1 MIFAMLHDFLE
12 NLFFNSFLF
21 WLSFKIM
28 KIILCLAWLC
38 RYSVCIGDI
47 AKSLGLIGLKLWD
60 WKSKLLES
68 GLILIM
74 NNIGLVDRLIDIFK
88 PLKLISHLE
97 NISFVILMINHIL
110 FTLIFL
116 SAVNQLMMLTRIS
129 GSNNTFSQLSLLLAF
144 QFTFFIIWHFPIFVK
159 LVFLILELQ
168 SFQLIQ
174 LFLHDPL
181 NLSFTCS
188 FQFFLGSMMR
198 VYCSILIICTL
209 VFIYERGFELFM
221 FLELIV
227 CNGWLQFFF

>member
-1 MIFAMLHDFLE
+1 
-12 NLFFNSFLF
+12 
-21 WLSFKIM
+21 
-28 KIILCLAWLC
+28 
-38 RYSVCIGDI
+38 
-47 AKSLGLIGLKLWD
+47 
-60 WKSKLLES
+60 
-68 GLILIM
+68 
-74 NNIGLVDRLIDIFK
+74 
-88 PLKLISHLE
+88 
-97 NISFVILMINHIL
+97 
-110 FTLIFL
+110 
-116 SAVNQLMMLTRIS
+116 LMMLTRIS

-144 QFTFFIIWHFPIFVK
+144 QFTFFIIWHFSIVIK

-221 FLELIV
+221 FLKLIV
-227 CNGWLQFFF
+227 CSGWLQFFF